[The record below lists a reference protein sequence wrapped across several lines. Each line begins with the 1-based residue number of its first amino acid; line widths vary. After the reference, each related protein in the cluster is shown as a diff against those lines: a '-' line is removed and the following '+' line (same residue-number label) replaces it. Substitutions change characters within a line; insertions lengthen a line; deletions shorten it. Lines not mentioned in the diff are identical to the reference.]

1 MSRKVLQN
9 VHLLGDDSEDAGV
22 FSKLTENELTFL
34 KLACS
39 ERTYI
44 EIAKEMYL
52 SERTIDGYRDAIFRK
67 LNVTTRVGMV
77 LYAVKNGLVKL

>member
-1 MSRKVLQN
+1 
-9 VHLLGDDSEDAGV
+9 
-22 FSKLTENELTFL
+22 
-34 KLACS
+34 
-39 ERTYI
+39 
-44 EIAKEMYL
+44 MYL